1 MLWTS
6 CWNALLEICSFFC
19 CANNLRVQSL
29 RGFTVLNMHA
39 SKGAFPFLG
48 CKGADTIVILKWL
61 VFLAR
66 LYLADDGWSSQDQQV
81 LTWIRDGAVA
91 GLSFSQG
98 IHGHGIWLK
107 GSCAWFLRKDVQTF
121 GSCYSHLA
129 FHCLNQD
136 FNLFGMVPKLHAMM
150 HYRTDF
156 DISVREHRE
165 LVMNPAVFDNSNS
178 EDFIGQIARQSRRI
192 SFRNIE
198 RTLLDSY
205 KTKAHFQIQRYRK
218 RRRVT

>member
-1 MLWTS
+1 MDK
-6 CWNALLEICSFFC
+6 LLERAFGNLQLFC

-66 LYLADDGWSSQDQQV
+66 LHLADNGWSSQDQQV

-107 GSCAWFLRKDVQTF
+107 GSCVWFEERCANIWVLLYAF
-121 GSCYSHLA
+121 GFPFPRS
-129 FHCLNQD
+129 
-136 FNLFGMVPKLHAMM
+136 KLQ
-150 HYRTDF
+150 
-156 DISVREHRE
+156 SVR
-165 LVMNPAVFDNSNS
+165 NGS
-178 EDFIGQIARQSRRI
+178 ETSCHDALS
-192 SFRNIE
+192 
-198 RTLLDSY
+198 D
-205 KTKAHFQIQRYRK
+205 
-218 RRRVT
+218 